1 MCRGFGGSDGGG
13 GSNLV
18 ASGNGGD
25 RSGIEMHYKKMI
37 EEDPCNG
44 LFLRN
49 YAQFLY
55 QVKQASVSFRS
66 CRAVC

>member
-1 MCRGFGGSDGGG
+1 M
-13 GSNLV
+13 V
-18 ASGNGGD
+18 ALGNGGD
-25 RSGIEMHYKKMI
+25 CSGIEMHYKKMI

-55 QVKQASVSFRS
+55 QASSSLVL
-66 CRAVC
+66 